1 MISEVQGEVQGLMKS
16 DEVKLNA
23 SSESGHVMLSRF
35 DASEAGTA
43 ACEESTNNQKA
54 AVEKAEEYTAAETNA
69 ANKEAEEEDAAAEI

>member
-1 MISEVQGEVQGLMKS
+1 MKS

-35 DASEAGTA
+35 DVSETGTA

-54 AVEKAEEYTAAETNA
+54 AVEKAEEDTAAETNA
-69 ANKEAEEEDAAAEI
+69 ANKKAEEEDAAAKI